1 MNAVKAGGIVS
12 DKLGGRPMTCD
23 SCPDEAVG
31 GPMACQLCGRKNV
44 KTVCA
49 DEPAEHVALCRG
61 WALYA
66 RRFGVAERLLFA
78 IPNGGRRDMTTG
90 ARLKAEGVRAGGPD
104 MFLAVPRQNAPGLFL
119 ELKKQKGGRV
129 SENQNPMHEALSQAG
144 YPVCICRGWD
154 EAKRAIDGYI
164 GRTLD

>member
-1 MNAVKAGGIVS
+1 
-12 DKLGGRPMTCD
+12 MTCD

-49 DEPAEHVALCRG
+49 DEHAEQVALCRW
-61 WALYA
+61 WAMYA
-66 RRFGVAERLLFA
+66 RRIGVAESLLFA
-78 IPNGGRRDMTTG
+78 IPNGGRRDKTTG
-90 ARLKAEGVRAGGPD
+90 ARLKAEGVRAGVPD

-129 SENQNPMHEALSQAG
+129 SENQKTMHEALSQAG

-154 EAKRAIDGYI
+154 EAKRAIEDYI
-164 GRTLD
+164 GRTHD